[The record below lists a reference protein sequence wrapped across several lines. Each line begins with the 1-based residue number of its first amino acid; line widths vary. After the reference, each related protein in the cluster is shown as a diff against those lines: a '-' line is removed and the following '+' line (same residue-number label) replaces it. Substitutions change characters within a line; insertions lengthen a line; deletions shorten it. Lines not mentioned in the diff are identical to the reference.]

1 MLEVTYKTISLA
13 FLFPSVSTENIE
25 HKLNALGYI
34 IYSLRYESLL
44 RNNNFK
50 HVMCFNP
57 VSLMDE
63 MNQWNLYLLT

>member
-1 MLEVTYKTISLA
+1 MLEVTYKTTSLA
-13 FLFPSVSTENIE
+13 FLFPSVSIENIE

-50 HVMCFNP
+50 HVTCFKP
-57 VSLMDE
+57 C
-63 MNQWNLYLLT
+63 